1 VLNTLLGPIAVGL
14 LMRRIGGRV
23 LDGPWGDVKEETE
36 KTPTST
42 PIARGDSQIR
52 ASTMAG

>member
-42 PIARGDSQIR
+42 PIARGDSHIR
-52 ASTMAG
+52 TPTMEG